1 MRRKERE
8 VTCPERIEEIIKSS
22 SCCRVGFS
30 DNSEIYIVPLSFG
43 YERVNDRYTLYFHG
57 ATEGRK
63 MELAQESPR
72 VGFEMDC
79 GGTIAPASQACK
91 FSVFFQSVIG
101 SGIISPVTNLSE
113 KMHAL
118 SLIMK
123 HYTGTSEWD
132 FPEKMLDAVAVL
144 KLEVES
150 LSCKEN
156 RM

>member
-1 MRRKERE
+1 MRRKDRE

-30 DNSEIYIVPLSFG
+30 DNGEIYIVPLSFG
-43 YERVNDRYTLYFHG
+43 YERANDRYTLYFHG

-63 MELAQESPR
+63 MELAKKSPR

-91 FSVFFQSVIG
+91 FSASFQSVIG
-101 SGIISPVTNLSE
+101 NGIICSVTSLSE
-113 KMHAL
+113 KTHGL
-118 SLIMK
+118 SLIME
-123 HYTGTSEWD
+123 HYTGATEWD
-132 FPEKMLDAVAVL
+132 FPEKMLDAMAVL